1 MCDGV
6 VPGNR
11 LATVGNGT
19 PRLLIW
25 FEYGPV
31 WMQQCEGLQH
41 EILFGEV
48 MQAGYSLFYA
58 VTHTRVRGS
67 TTQRPLGLDSGCTR
81 IKCV

>member
-1 MCDGV
+1 VV

-11 LATVGNGT
+11 VATPGRQRHH
-19 PRLLIW
+19 PRLLIRLV
-25 FEYGPV
+25 EYGPV

-41 EILFGEV
+41 ESLLGEV

-67 TTQRPLGLDSGCTR
+67 TTQRPLGLGSGCTR